1 MHKLAI
7 FCKTYIGDL
16 KYFIKLCESL
26 VKYNHQNIP
35 FYVSAPKSQVLE
47 IEKAIKDI
55 QLDTDWV
62 TDEEIVEV
70 SPGGAL
76 DDYLKLDGRL
86 SQQVVKSEF
95 WRLGHCENYLCIDS
109 DSVFVRSFGIED
121 FMATDCVPYTVIH
134 QSKGFLD
141 QCIQSK
147 KLDVLKNI
155 FNDSQMVK
163 KYFTRAGVDYDFGP
177 TPVIWS
183 RLVWSDLYEK
193 MLKPQGRTLWDV
205 IIESPSELRWYGEAY
220 LEYRP
225 FPLFPIEPLFKVY
238 HYKWQYEMETKKS
251 IFLKN
256 LNKNYLGTVLQSNW
270 HLKSKRTL
278 FEKVSRKLWP

>member
-16 KYFIKLCESL
+16 RHFINLCDSL
-26 VKYNHQNIP
+26 VKYNYQNIP
-35 FYVSAPKSQVLE
+35 FYASAPNSQILE
-47 IEKAIKDI
+47 IKKAIKNI
-55 QLDTDWV
+55 QLDIEWV

-70 SPGGAL
+70 SPGGTL
-76 DDYLKLDGRL
+76 NNYFKLDGRV
-86 SQQVVKSEF
+86 SQQIIKSEF

-109 DSVFVRSFGIED
+109 DSLFVRPFGIED

-141 QCIQSK
+141 QCIHSK
-147 KLDVLKNI
+147 KLDVLKN
-155 FNDSQMVK
+155 FDNDSKMVK
-163 KYFTRAGVDYDFGP
+163 KYFTRWGVAYDFGP

-193 MLKPQGRTLWDV
+193 MLKPQGSTLWNV
-205 IIESPSELRWYGEAY
+205 IIECPSELRWYGEAY

-238 HYKWQYEMETKKS
+238 HYKWQYEMES
-251 IFLKN
+251 SNFLKN
-256 LNKNYLGTVLQSNW
+256 LNQNYLGTVLQSNW
-270 HLKSKRTL
+270 HLKRKRSLLERVIT
-278 FEKVSRKLWP
+278 KLWP